1 MTTHTPDHMALTLL
15 REQAWAL
22 TPEAARV
29 AHWYTAVHLSLND
42 WWRSALVRTLNDVAD
57 RRPIPMGADLDRVLG
72 TPGAWT
78 DVMLRDP
85 QTFDL
90 RTWLR
95 SVQSL
100 ADTHAVKAPTS
111 HT

>member
-1 MTTHTPDHMALTLL
+1 MQALDIL
-15 REQAWAL
+15 REQAHTL
-22 TPEAARV
+22 TPQAARI
-29 AHWYTAVHLSLND
+29 AQWYTTVHLSLND
-42 WWRSALVRTLNDVAD
+42 WWRSALVRSLSDVAGTTPVPHGPD
-57 RRPIPMGADLDRVLG
+57 MDRVLG
-72 TPGAWT
+72 TPGTWT

-85 QTFDL
+85 RTFDL